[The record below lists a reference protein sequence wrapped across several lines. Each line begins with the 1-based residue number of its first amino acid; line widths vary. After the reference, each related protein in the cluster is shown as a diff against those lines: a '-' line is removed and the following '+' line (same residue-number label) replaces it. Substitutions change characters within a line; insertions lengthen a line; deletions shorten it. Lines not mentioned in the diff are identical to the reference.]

1 MAYLVTFP
9 VYYLIKKNR
18 KQRVAL
24 NRQTPWTDVNA
35 RVPLEITRA
44 IRGSSNEKFYEKL
57 GLKSLNSIIGTEN
70 YLILVNF
77 T

>member
-24 NRQTPWTDVNA
+24 NGQTPWPDVNA

-57 GLKSLNSIIGTEN
+57 GLKSLNNIIGTEN

>member
-1 MAYLVTFP
+1 MEYLITFP

-18 KQRVAL
+18 KQRAAL
-24 NRQTPWTDVNA
+24 NGQTPWTDVNA

-57 GLKSLNSIIGTEN
+57 DLKSLNNIIGTEN